1 MLLPELPL
9 ELPPIEDP
17 PDELPELPPIDEPP
31 DGVPDEVPELPPI
44 DDPPVELP
52 EVPPEVPPGE
62 LLDELPGVL
71 DVPAPGVGVLPPVV
85 PLVPPDVP
93 PPAGGGV
100 VLLVPESLAPGDAP
114 GEDLLVD
121 ELVPPCS
128 ELVVPLLPPP
138 RLQAARLTVSN
149 PRRISIFEVPR
160 LDLITIPFKSGCA
173 DYWLDWDM
181 LHKFQRLASGSA
193 SQQTRTT
200 GIPTDGYSRVSLSD
214 RDSEAANNKVFEI
227 GQCLSQ

>member
-9 ELPPIEDP
+9 ELPPIE
-17 PDELPELPPIDEPP
+17 EPP
-31 DGVPDEVPELPPI
+31 DDVPELPELPPI
-44 DDPPVELP
+44 DDPPDDDPPMELPELPELPPIDVPPVELP
-52 EVPPEVPPGE
+52 EVPLGEVPGV
-62 LLDELPGVL
+62 LDEPDPGVL
-71 DVPAPGVGVLPPVV
+71 DVPPVL

-100 VLLVPESLAPGDAP
+100 VLELVPESVAPGDAP
-114 GEDLLVD
+114 GLDLLVE

-128 ELVVPLLPPP
+128 ELVVPLLPPPP

-173 DYWLDWDM
+173 DYWLDWGM
-181 LHKFQRLASGSA
+181 LHKFQRLPSGSA
-193 SQQTRTT
+193 PQQTQQQ
-200 GIPTDGYSRVSLSD
+200 DFSLA
-214 RDSEAANNKVFEI
+214 E
-227 GQCLSQ
+227 

>member
-9 ELPPIEDP
+9 ELPPIE
-17 PDELPELPPIDEPP
+17 EPP
-31 DGVPDEVPELPPI
+31 DDVPELPELPPI
-44 DDPPVELP
+44 DDPPDDDPPMELPELP
-52 EVPPEVPPGE
+52 EVPLGEV
-62 LLDELPGVL
+62 PGVL
-71 DVPAPGVGVLPPVV
+71 DEPDPGVPDVPPVL

-100 VLLVPESLAPGDAP
+100 VLELAPESVAPGDAP
-114 GEDLLVD
+114 GLDLLVE

-128 ELVVPLLPPP
+128 ELVVPLLPPPP

-173 DYWLDWDM
+173 DYWLDWGM
-181 LHKFQRLASGSA
+181 LHKFQRLPSGSA
-193 SQQTRTT
+193 SQQTSQQTQQQYFLLAERQ
-200 GIPTDGYSRVSLSD
+200 IRARQHVRSR
-214 RDSEAANNKVFEI
+214 
-227 GQCLSQ
+227 